1 MSTISFPNIFNKN
14 DNSLSTT
21 LSYAVE
27 SINESLNTIFY
38 VNKGELLGD
47 PTYGNSLKERLFDLA
62 NPMNIIELKAEIV
75 NIINNSGLDIETNE
89 SLISIYTNGN
99 NNKYRITIGY
109 IISNSNEINMFDTV
123 ITK

>member
-14 DNSLSTT
+14 DNRLSTT

-47 PTYGNSLKERLFDLA
+47 PAYGNSLKERLFDLA
-62 NPMNIIELKAEIV
+62 NPMNIIELKSEIA
-75 NIINNSGLDIETNE
+75 NIVNNSGLDIETNE

-109 IISNSNEINMFDTV
+109 IISNSNEINMFDT
-123 ITK
+123 IIIK